1 MRTFLAV
8 TLLTLGTQSAQSQA
22 PDVRIKGDLSF
33 NYINNDGVG
42 LRTIS
47 PLGRYSTISLSTLSP
62 LGFNILL
69 SQRFSFIRD
78 DADNEFFDEY
88 YIEDPGSWRIG
99 KQYLPFGGGQILR
112 EAALA
117 ARVDSSL
124 IFEGLPISLALVDA
138 GKGRQAGVIGRLGG
152 RGYGFSAALGSHW
165 GINGTAFNLFQSL
178 GPGLG
183 RENGYQ
189 QAFGFDWNQRA
200 GRLTS
205 RYESVALRRSNS
217 SGDDLNLTDLSFIYD
232 LGGRN
237 SLLLGL
243 SQGKQRWL
251 RFGGTYN
258 AKHGVTVEALS
269 RAMNGSIFE
278 SSLTLRI
285 RF

>member
-8 TLLTLGTQSAQSQA
+8 TLLTLGTQYAQSQA
-22 PDVRIKGDLSF
+22 PDVRIKGDVSF
-33 NYINNDGVG
+33 SYINNDGVG

-112 EAALA
+112 ETALA
-117 ARVDSSL
+117 ARVDSNL
-124 IFEGLPISLALVDA
+124 IFEGLPLSLALVDA

-152 RGYGFSAALGSHW
+152 RGYGFSAALGAHW

-183 RENGYQ
+183 RERGYQ
-189 QAFGFDWNQRA
+189 QAFGFDWNQRS

-205 RYESVALRRSNS
+205 RYESVALRLPNG
-217 SGDDLNLTDLSFIYD
+217 GDDALNLTDFSLSYD
-232 LGGRN
+232 LGDRN
-237 SLLLGL
+237 SLLVGL
-243 SQGKQRWL
+243 SQGNERWI

-258 AKHGVTVEALS
+258 AKHGVTVEALT
-269 RAMNGSIFE
+269 RAMNGRIVE
-278 SSLTLRI
+278 SSVTLRV